1 VWKRTVAGKVLHFY
15 LAGINNQNF
24 LMRDR
29 QTGTWWQQV
38 SGKAI
43 SGPMHGSSLELASS
57 DELTFGLW
65 KRESP
70 NGQVMAPVA
79 KDQKE
84 YDSKWE
90 AEVNKLPLVLKVPG
104 TALQPRDVVI
114 GIEIGNAARAYPVS
128 SLERQSPLQD
138 RVGGVPVMLAL
149 GPDGKSVR
157 TFISWLA
164 GQELEFFR
172 KTDSSEWRLV
182 DASGSEW
189 NFQGCAM
196 SGPAQGKCLERLPAL
211 RDFWFDWRQYHPSTS
226 VYQH

>member
-1 VWKRTVAGKVLHFY
+1 VWKRTVAGRVLHFY

-29 QTGTWWQQV
+29 ETGSWWQQV

-43 SGPMHGSSLELASS
+43 SGPMQGSALELATS

-65 KRESP
+65 KKESP

-90 AEVNKLPLVLKVPG
+90 AEVNKLPLVLKFSG

-114 GIEIGNAARAYPVS
+114 GIEIGDAARAYPVS
-128 SLERQSPLQD
+128 SLEKQSPIHD
-138 RVGGVPVMLAL
+138 RLGGVPVLLVL

-157 TFISWLA
+157 SFLSRLA

-172 KTDSSEWRLV
+172 KADSSEWRLV
-182 DASGSEW
+182 DASGGEW
-189 NFQGCAM
+189 NFQGCAI
-196 SGPAQGKCLERLPAL
+196 SGPAQGNCLERLPAL